1 MYTVLSKRNELMRR
15 KAVLLFS
22 VGEGES
28 FQCRAPGSGAAI

>member
-1 MYTVLSKRNELMRR
+1 MYTVLSKRNEPMGG

-28 FQCRAPGSGAAI
+28 FQCRAPGGGAAI